1 MQYPQFGCADSKNRI
16 FRERQ
21 GGETDQ
27 KVISKI
33 GTPAFAG
40 FQVRQIFKFALGTSP
55 EAELTLYLCRV
66 LTLLP
71 YFLFFIFQ
79 TWRAGAKKNVERDD
93 REVTFFSRSLIAP
106 NKSLH

>member
-79 TWRAGAKKNVERDD
+79 TWGEPEPKKTWRETIERSHFFQ
-93 REVTFFSRSLIAP
+93 EV
-106 NKSLH
+106 